1 MARKRIITPGKRELI
16 RNLISEYNITSAKDL
31 QEALKDLLGDTIQ
44 NMLEAELDEHL
55 GYEKYESTQEEKS
68 NYRNGHTS
76 KTLMSTM
83 GPVEI
88 DVPRDRNAEFEPK
101 VVPKHKRDISEIENK
116 IIAMYAR
123 GMSTREINEQIQE
136 IYGFEVSAEMV
147 SKITDKILPEIEEW
161 QKRPL
166 DEVYPIVFIDA
177 IHFSVKNDGIVMKK
191 AVYIVLAINI
201 EGLKD
206 VIGIYV
212 GENESSKFWLSVLN
226 DLKNRGVKDILI
238 LCADAL
244 SGIKDA
250 INAALPKTEY
260 QRCIVHQIRN
270 TLKYVSDKDRKE
282 FAKDLKRIYAAPN
295 EKAGYDQMLEVS
307 EKWDKKYP
315 AAMKSW
321 KSNWDVICPFFKYSQ
336 ELRKIMYTTNAIES
350 LNSGYRRI
358 NKSRTV
364 FPSDQSLLKSIYL
377 ATLKIT
383 AKWTMRYKDWGLIL
397 GQLQIMFEG
406 RI

>member
-76 KTLMSTM
+76 KTLRSTM